1 MMKRLLAFLLVLS
14 SACVVL
20 AEDTVR
26 FEAVAPEQVYVG
38 MPLKLEYTINRDV
51 SEIQLPEFTGF
62 DSVSQRNVLKS
73 TQYLFI
79 NGEAEKKYVTH
90 FSYTLIAKKAG
101 CYTIQP
107 ATIMKD
113 SVLYTSNALNI
124 TVLPIPTVPKK
135 HLEFVGVPIDGTLS
149 KFTKKMKHKR
159 FTILGT
165 ENGTTY
171 LKGDFAGFKNCIVF
185 VNTLRN
191 KDLVTSV
198 GVCFPEYSN
207 WDSVYENY
215 STIKDMLTTKYGQP
229 TQVVEG
235 FQGPFA
241 DGNNDRIQEVWMDRC
256 KYSTTFKTEFGTIE
270 LFIAEYDL
278 WHSCVMLKYI
288 DKVNNIVV
296 QDAAMEDL

>member
-1 MMKRLLAFLLVLS
+1 MKRLLAFLLVLS

-38 MPLKLEYTINRDV
+38 MPLKLKYTINKDV
-51 SEIQLPEFTGF
+51 DEIQVPEFTGF
-62 DSVSQRNVLKS
+62 DTVSQRNVLKS

-90 FSYTLIAKKAG
+90 FSYTLNAKKAG
-101 CYTIQP
+101 NYTIQP
-107 ATIMKD
+107 ATIVKD

-124 TVLPIPTVPKK
+124 TVLPIP
-135 HLEFVGVPIDGTLS
+135 GVPIDGTLS
-149 KFTKKMKHKR
+149 KFTKKMKKKR

-165 ENGTTY
+165 ENGNTY
-171 LKGDFAGFKNCIVF
+171 LKGDFAGFKNCLVF

-215 STIKDMLTTKYGQP
+215 YTIKDMLTTKYGQP

-241 DGNNDRIQEVWMDRC
+241 DGNNDRIQQVWMDRC

-288 DKVNNIVV
+288 DKANNIVV